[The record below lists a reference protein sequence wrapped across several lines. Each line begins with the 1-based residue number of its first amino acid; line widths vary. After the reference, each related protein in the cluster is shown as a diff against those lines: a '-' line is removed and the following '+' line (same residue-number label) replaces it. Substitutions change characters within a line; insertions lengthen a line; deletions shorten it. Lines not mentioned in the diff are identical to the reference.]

1 MSKINIKLETKLEK
15 FRKAFIK
22 LESIYL
28 KQATEDEVY
37 IDATIQRF
45 EFTFELAWK
54 FLKEYFSQ
62 AGIVLNYPKEVIQKA
77 FAVHIIHDEDLWIHM
92 LLDRNMTSHTY
103 DEKLANEIYSRIR
116 NYVPELKK
124 LLEAID
130 SKIL

>member
-1 MSKINIKLETKLEK
+1 MSKINLKLEK
-15 FRKAFIK
+15 FRKAFMT
-22 LESIYL
+22 LEDIYL
-28 KQATEDEVY
+28 KPVTEDRAY

-62 AGIVLNYPKEVIQKA
+62 KGTVLHYPKEVVKEA
-77 FAVHIIHDEDLWIHM
+77 YAAGIINDEELWIQM

-103 DEKLANEIYSRIR
+103 DEKLANEIHSRIK

-124 LLEAID
+124 LLNIID
-130 SKIL
+130 SKI